1 MDADPGPGVR
11 YAVKLWSAGLA
22 GIVGTTLVFPIDLV
36 KTRLQML
43 SLDRKSQVTTMVRD
57 IAYAGQGW
65 RALYSGLSATLIGVT
80 PEKMIKLVANDAAR
94 DLLAKRFHCT
104 TNDHTGRELPTMLG
118 MLAGGFAGMAQFVV
132 TCPMEAV
139 KIKMQMDPG
148 KSLLTIIREIG
159 PVRTL
164 YRKGGPATL
173 LRDVPFSML
182 IFSLNAEFKQAIFED
197 TFMGHLKSGLAAGC
211 LAAFLATPL
220 DVIKTRVQGGR
231 AKSIQDACKQI
242 YTERVFFKG
251 ALQRVMIIA
260 PQFGIAL
267 SLYEAQQRFLL

>member
-94 DLLAKRFHCT
+94 DWLST
-104 TNDHTGRELPTMLG
+104 TCGHTGRELPSVFG

-148 KSLLTIIREIG
+148 KSLFTILKEIG
-159 PVRTL
+159 PIRTL
-164 YRKGGPATL
+164 YQKGGPATL

-182 IFSLNAEFKQAIFED
+182 IFTLNAEFKQLYFED